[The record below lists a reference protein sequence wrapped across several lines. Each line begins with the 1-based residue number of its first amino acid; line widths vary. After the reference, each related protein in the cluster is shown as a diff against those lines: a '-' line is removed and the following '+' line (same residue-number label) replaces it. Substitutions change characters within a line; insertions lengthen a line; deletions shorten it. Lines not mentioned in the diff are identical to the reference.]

1 MPHVRTRLTT
11 LFLVSAPEEEEVPS
25 STSEPE
31 ETEETE
37 LQVATQQLT
46 QDFLCQVIQEEEGRG
61 KTADEGFCE
70 QEVEPEKFGTR
81 TAAQITPLSIILGKL
96 PGQSRPGLQESL
108 QSLEE
113 SETGLT
119 ADGEH
124 ASFIMTSSW
133 LHFHTKSYSLQFTRM
148 NEP

>member
-11 LFLVSAPEEEEVPS
+11 LFLVSAPEEEEVLS

-37 LQVATQQLT
+37 LQMATQQLT
-46 QDFLCQVIQEEEGRG
+46 QDFLCQVIHAEEGQG

-70 QEVEPEKFGTR
+70 QEVDPEKFGTR
-81 TAAQITPLSIILGKL
+81 THAQVTPLSIILGKI
-96 PGQSRPGLQESL
+96 PGQSRPGFQGNL
-108 QSLEE
+108 QSLDE
-113 SETGLT
+113 SETGLK

-124 ASFIMTSSW
+124 KSFIMT
-133 LHFHTKSYSLQFTRM
+133 
-148 NEP
+148 